1 MFCCDIIL
9 IKHNEGVVA
18 YMKWKSVVFTNEYE
32 VKLKTFKELYIV
44 SCSFPFF
51 GPFGC
56 LACLTTVSYSNER
69 VNASK
74 NHAVLVATGYSLL
87 VQALFWSG
95 VFLTSWVSWAFIFL
109 MILSIP
115 LGIVIGIKTC
125 KKYTIELENYNKPKG
140 INFDRSKYSLPS
152 LLSECDNDLSK
163 VWTRLDELLKDG
175 TISSREY
182 EMLSNELKQM
192 MLEGVKNFI
201 NYRYNSNS

>member
-1 MFCCDIIL
+1 ML
-9 IKHNEGVVA
+9 LKHIEGVGS
-18 YMKWKSVVFTNEYE
+18 YMKWKTVVFTNEYQ
-32 VKLKTFKELYIV
+32 VKLETFKGTYIV
-44 SCSFPFF
+44 GCSFPFF
-51 GPFGC
+51 GPLGC
-56 LACLTTVSYSNER
+56 LANFTKVTYDDER
-69 VNASK
+69 INAAK
-74 NHAVLVATGYSLL
+74 NKATLVAMGYSLL

-95 VFLTSWVSWAFIFL
+95 VFLTSWVSLAFMFM

-175 TISSREY
+175 IINSREY